1 MRTAHGTNIGEG
13 RVNDDLIAYHEAR
26 ARGGVGLTILEAAS
40 VHWSDTGTLRI
51 HDESAIG
58 DYQRLMERIE
68 PTGMRV
74 FQQLG
79 HLGFA
84 GVPMDNSA
92 PWSASNGPGP
102 VPGPIHAMTTDEIA
116 EVTEAWV
123 RAATYCAEGG
133 LDGVEIHMAHGFLL
147 QEFLSP
153 TTNRRTDQY
162 GGDWDNRMRFT
173 WEVMRAV
180 RAAVGPD
187 FVVGVRTGAEA
198 IDDGLS
204 EHDCAEVI
212 RELEAAGLIDYVNV
226 SYGSIWRHYKIIG
239 GMIESAGYE
248 LPTSEVVT
256 KVSQLPTIVTGR
268 FRTLAEIDDVIDRGV
283 ADLVGMTRA
292 HIADPDIVNK
302 TMEGRAAEVRPCIA
316 SNDGCIGGLR
326 RGRLSCAVNPSVGR
340 ELTHRVDPA
349 MEPGHIVVIGGG
361 PAGGET
367 ARVAAERGHTVTVLE
382 QGSVVGG
389 ALLDAGRL
397 PNRAPIADI
406 ASWHHRELTR
416 LGVDLRLGVTA
427 TVELVESLA
436 PDVVVVATGAAG
448 GQIPDT
454 VPERAVVVDRHGGY
468 EALGIAEWLVDQG
481 ATVAMT
487 STQGWGKRVRLDNI
501 VDPTLDRLRDRG
513 VDVRAGEIEQIEQG
527 ETPVIIEKMPRVGL
541 VSDLKAAGFD
551 VRVVGDAGR
560 LGGTMEAIH
569 SGNAVG
575 RAV

>member
-1 MRTAHGTNIGEG
+1 
-13 RVNDDLIAYHEAR
+13 
-26 ARGGVGLTILEAAS
+26 
-40 VHWSDTGTLRI
+40 
-51 HDESAIG
+51 
-58 DYQRLMERIE
+58 
-68 PTGMRV
+68 
-74 FQQLG
+74 
-79 HLGFA
+79 
-84 GVPMDNSA
+84 
-92 PWSASNGPGP
+92 
-102 VPGPIHAMTTDEIA
+102 
-116 EVTEAWV
+116 
-123 RAATYCAEGG
+123 
-133 LDGVEIHMAHGFLL
+133 
-147 QEFLSP
+147 
-153 TTNRRTDQY
+153 
-162 GGDWDNRMRFT
+162 
-173 WEVMRAV
+173 
-180 RAAVGPD
+180 
-187 FVVGVRTGAEA
+187 
-198 IDDGLS
+198 
-204 EHDCAEVI
+204 
-212 RELEAAGLIDYVNV
+212 
-226 SYGSIWRHYKIIG
+226 
-239 GMIESAGYE
+239 
-248 LPTSEVVT
+248 
-256 KVSQLPTIVTGR
+256 
-268 FRTLAEIDDVIDRGV
+268 
-283 ADLVGMTRA
+283 
-292 HIADPDIVNK
+292 
-302 TMEGRAAEVRPCIA
+302 
-316 SNDGCIGGLR
+316 
-326 RGRLSCAVNPSVGR
+326 
-340 ELTHRVDPA
+340 